1 MGYRLFRR
9 PPIFFCA
16 CNHVLMSAGF
26 RICDFMTSCFVI
38 VGLCVCVCMFVCL
51 LHLCV
56 CCGFA

>member
-1 MGYRLFRR
+1 LF
-9 PPIFFCA
+9 FFGF

-38 VGLCVCVCMFVCL
+38 VGLCVCVCMFVFVALVCV
-51 LHLCV
+51 CV